1 MWIDEQIIKTM
12 PGSIASASGHRRTA
26 WLKRAA
32 RMAIWEIR
40 EKVMQERGEDIFNVI
55 VTGNRVEVTV
65 RGEIDGMERET
76 GDKKPYWAERRE
88 K

>member
-1 MWIDEQIIKTM
+1 MWIDERITKTM

-40 EKVMQERGEDIFNVI
+40 EKVMRETGEDIFNVI
-55 VTGNRVEVTV
+55 VTADRVEVTV
-65 RGEIDGMERET
+65 RGEIDTTNRDA

-88 K
+88 R

>member
-1 MWIDEQIIKTM
+1 MWIDEHMRRTM
-12 PGSIASASGHRRTA
+12 PRTVAESNGHRKTA

-40 EKVMQERGEDIFNVI
+40 EKVMKERGEDIFNII
-55 VTGNRVEVTV
+55 VTENSVDVTV
-65 RGEIDGMERET
+65 RGEIDTMERDA

-88 K
+88 R

>member
-1 MWIDEQIIKTM
+1 MWIDEHMMRTM
-12 PGSIASASGHRRTA
+12 PRTVAESNGHRKTA

-40 EKVMQERGEDIFNVI
+40 EKVMKERGEDIFNII
-55 VTGNRVEVTV
+55 VTENSVEVTV
-65 RGEIDGMERET
+65 QGEIDTMDRND
-76 GDKKPYWAERRE
+76 GDEKPYWAKKRE